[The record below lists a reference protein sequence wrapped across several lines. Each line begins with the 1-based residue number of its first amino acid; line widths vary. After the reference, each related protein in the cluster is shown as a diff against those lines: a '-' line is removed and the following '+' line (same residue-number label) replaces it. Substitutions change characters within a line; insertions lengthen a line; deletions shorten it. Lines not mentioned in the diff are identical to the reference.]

1 MNKKTSA
8 HYQREYRRRLREQG
22 LVKKEVWINQDHA
35 NTLHRLELQLRQPS
49 GDALPFSKGAELAP
63 ADSLATWTTQSL
75 FEALAAQRSFTANH
89 TLELIDDAQ
98 PSIHLTMQ
106 QYGDLPV
113 YLAVCGEQI
122 IVESLLW
129 PLSEVKNSA
138 QFNEML
144 LKTHKFIPLSSIGLE
159 TFEDGATYYYMFGAL
174 SARSLLAN
182 IIFEIDCLGSNVIQA
197 TQAFSVF
204 LKSATALDADV
215 AAP

>member
-35 NTLHRLELQLRQPS
+35 KTLHRLELQLRQPGS
-49 GDALPFSKGAELAP
+49 ESLPASKGAELTQAGL
-63 ADSLATWTTQSL
+63 LATWTTQSL
-75 FEALAAQRSFTANH
+75 FDALAAQPDFSANN

-98 PSIHLTMQ
+98 PSIHLDMK

-144 LKTHKFIPLSSIGLE
+144 LKTHKFIPLSSVGLE
-159 TFEDGATYYYMFGAL
+159 TFENGATYYYMFGAL
-174 SARSLLAN
+174 SAGSLLAN

-197 TQAFSVF
+197 TQAFSEF
-204 LKSATALDADV
+204 LKSAIPLDTDV